1 MKIRTVSWEIIIA
14 GLFLTGIAIYVTKS
28 SNSND
33 SRDSKTQVKRSFVT
47 EEDSTHSIIID
58 LHNLNSLSQLDQLDK
73 LDKLDKGT
81 DVKTIVLDLGF
92 MKKTIQVP
100 DSLRKTDTA
109 ARRKIQAKLDSTL
122 KSIPKDSI
130 AEHSEIVAH
139 ITNHILTMTS
149 NGFDAV
155 PSSETLV
162 RSNTYSAHGL
172 KKVSVDTKGGRIQA
186 VGSSGD
192 QVHVFVTTKKGTSKK
207 EFNKKYNISMSN
219 QGGELKVSV
228 DQSNSGWSF
237 LSWLTGAGGIP
248 GNIIVEMP
256 ANLTFYGVSKGGR
269 IECGHLRNGIDI
281 KTLGGKLVI
290 NDVRGSIQAKTL
302 GGDVEVHEING
313 NADLKSMGGSII
325 ASNTTGNMDIKT
337 AGGNIS
343 LDNMRD
349 GSIDAE
355 TAGGNINANFD
366 AVLSNDLT
374 LKTAGGNI
382 TIALPESTKAVL
394 DIKGMKVSI
403 PQGWS
408 VSGSFDSSHIE
419 GSLNGGSN
427 PRITAHTSA
436 GSVTIK

>member
-33 SRDSKTQVKRSFVT
+33 SRDSKTQAKRSFVT

-92 MKKTIQVP
+92 MKKTIKIP

-109 ARRKIQAKLDSTL
+109 ARRKIQAKLDSTF

-139 ITNHILTMTS
+139 ITNHVLTMTS
-149 NGFDAV
+149 SSVDAV
-155 PSSETLV
+155 PSSETLI
-162 RSNTYSAHGL
+162 RSNTYSANGL
-172 KKVSVDTKGGRIQA
+172 QKVSVDTKGGRIQA
-186 VGSSGD
+186 IGSSGN
-192 QVHVFVTTKKGTSKK
+192 QVRVFITTKKGTSKK
-207 EFNKKYNISMSN
+207 EFNKKYNVSISN
-219 QGGELKVSV
+219 EGGEFKVTL
-228 DQSNSGWSF
+228 DQPNSGWSF
-237 LSWLTGAGGIP
+237 LSWFTGGSGTP
-248 GNIIVEMP
+248 GNVIVEMP
-256 ANLTFYGVSKGGR
+256 ANLTFYGESKGGT
-269 IECGHLRNGIDI
+269 IKCEHLKNGLNI

-290 NDVRGSIQAKTL
+290 NDVQGDIQAKTL
-302 GGDVEVHEING
+302 GGDVEAHTLNG
-313 NADLKSMGGSII
+313 NADLKSMGGNIVVG
-325 ASNTTGNMDIKT
+325 NTNGNMNLKT

-343 LDNMRD
+343 LDNLRG

-355 TAGGNINANFD
+355 TAGGNIDANFSTT
-366 AVLSNDLT
+366 LTNDLT
-374 LKTAGGNI
+374 LKTPAGNI
-382 TIALPESTKAVL
+382 TVSLPESTKAVL

-403 PQGWS
+403 PQSWS
-408 VSGSFDSSHIE
+408 ISGSFDSNHIE
-419 GSLNGGSN
+419 GSLNGGSG